1 MEIPEGKFF
10 EVTINSQKLL
20 SYINQLSLQIKDQQ
34 ARMEEFKAFTSGL

>member
-34 ARMEEFKAFTSGL
+34 TRM